1 MIQVE
6 HLTKLYGAKT
16 AIADVS
22 FSVEKGEVLAF
33 LGPNGAGKTTT
44 MRILTASL
52 PATSGSV
59 KIAGYDC
66 FDQPKEVKRLI
77 GYLPEVP
84 PLYTEMTVTEYLT
97 FVGRIKG
104 IEPQPLPVALDQV
117 LERMSLGEV
126 RGRLIA
132 NLSRGFR
139 QRVGLAQALI
149 HDPPILIL
157 DEPTVGLDPKQI
169 IEIRQLIRDLA
180 GARTIILST
189 HILPEATAVAKR
201 VVIINDG
208 RIVAEDTQDQLSARL
223 RRSEKVSL
231 TLTGLLSF
239 LAVAT
244 ASNRSMQMLR
254 VQGNLPELN
263 LNEFVFRP
271 VFYNMAV
278 ILLLVV
284 PILTMRLFAEEKKL
298 KTMEL
303 LVTSPV
309 TITDIVVGKFV
320 AALAVLAG
328 MLALSAVAPVA
339 LAPFAEFRWPPILT
353 AYLGVL
359 LMGGL
364 FLSAGLLG
372 SSLTENQIIAVILSF
387 GALLLF
393 WLFGW
398 AGQVF
403 AGTAL
408 GKVLSYLSPLDHFDQ
423 LVKGLVETK
432 DLVYFV
438 AGIVFTLF
446 LTHRVIESQRWR

>member
-1 MIQVE
+1 MLQVE
-6 HLTKLYGAKT
+6 YLTKLYGSKT

-52 PATSGSV
+52 PATSGSAKV
-59 KIAGYDC
+59 AGYDC

-104 IEPQPLPVALDQV
+104 IEPERLPVALDQI
-117 LERMSLGEV
+117 LERLSLGTV

-132 NLSRGFR
+132 NLSRGFQ

-149 HDPPILIL
+149 HDPPVLIL
-157 DEPTVGLDPKQI
+157 DEPTLGLDPKQI
-169 IEIRQLIRDLA
+169 IEIRQLIRELA
-180 GARTIILST
+180 GSHTIILST

-201 VVIINDG
+201 VVIINEG
-208 RIVAEDTQDQLSARL
+208 RIVAEDSQEQLSARL
-223 RRSEKVSL
+223 RRSEKACLRPKRPPIAYVVASVFL
-231 TLTGLLSF
+231 LLTGLLSF
-239 LAVAT
+239 LSIAT

-254 VQGNLPELN
+254 VQGSLPELN
-263 LNEFVFRP
+263 LNELVFRP

-284 PILTMRLFAEEKKL
+284 PILTMRLLAEEKKL

-320 AALAVLAG
+320 AALMVFAG
-328 MLALSAVAPVA
+328 LLALSAVAPVA

-359 LMGGL
+359 LMGGWSL
-364 FLSAGLLG
+364 AACLLA
-372 SSLTENQIIAVILSF
+372 SSLTDNEIIAVS
-387 GALLLF
+387 
-393 WLFGW
+393 
-398 AGQVF
+398 
-403 AGTAL
+403 L
-408 GKVLSYLSPLDHFDQ
+408 G
-423 LVKGLVETK
+423 
-432 DLVYFV
+432 
-438 AGIVFTLF
+438 
-446 LTHRVIESQRWR
+446 